1 MTFLKRFKL
10 PVATGF
16 FLIAALFSCTEDVT
30 TIGASVIGGKPFN
43 TDRATYDVFAF
54 NKKIRAVRTNK
65 LLLYQLGTFN
75 DPVYGRTEARITSQL
90 QLGGGIPTFGIFS
103 QEVEDNP
110 DPDSETQ
117 IPENETV
124 DSVYLYIPFMTKA
137 QLVRDT
143 DNDGVDNQFEE
154 GDDVTDPNSDN
165 DGDGVTD
172 SQEKANGTNP
182 FNVDTDGDG
191 INDDTDIEF
200 FQNNFSQ
207 KVDID
212 SIYGSLDVPF
222 NFKVER
228 STFFLRDLD
237 PNTNFQEAQE
247 FYSSQQF
254 SPSFVS
260 DLLFEGAIAASN
272 QQILLKKLDDPDTSD
287 VDESEQFD
295 RLSPGIRVPLDVT
308 FFQENL
314 IDKEGSSELVSQAN
328 FKEFIRGIHMS
339 VTSISEDIML
349 LLDLRNAN
357 IVVHYNYDRFNTAD
371 DTVEKR
377 NTTYSISLLT
387 GNQTGLIS
395 GNAVN
400 TLNNDPYPMPILD
413 QMDTGQDDASR
424 IYLKGGSGSYAEI
437 NLFDKGNGEEIIN
450 QIKAN
455 NWIINEANLVFYV
468 DQSTL
473 DASGGIIEP
482 PRVYLYNAENGSLIF
497 NPANEVSE
505 SQTIFGQFLNYNG
518 ILEEENGKGLKYK
531 LRITDHI
538 NNMIVRD
545 SANATL
551 GLVLTSDI
559 SRIGLVN
566 AMVEDTQEPEADIP
580 VINTMTPLGTVLFGS
595 DVEAQNIDKRLK
607 LEIFFTE
614 TN

>member
-1 MTFLKRFKL
+1 MRFKL
-10 PVATGF
+10 PVVTGF
-16 FLIAALFSCTEDVT
+16 FLIAVLFSCTEDLT
-30 TIGASVIGGKPFN
+30 TIGATVIGGTPFN
-43 TDRATYDVFAF
+43 TDKATYDVFAF

-65 LLLYQLGTFN
+65 LPLYQLGTFN
-75 DPVYGRTEARITSQL
+75 DPIYGKTEALITSQL
-90 QLGGGIPTFGIFS
+90 QLGGSSPTFGIFS
-103 QEVEDNP
+103 QSTEDNP
-110 DPDSETQ
+110 NPDSETQ

-124 DSVYLYIPFMTKA
+124 DSVYLYIPFLTKA

-143 DNDGVDNQFEE
+143 DNDGVDNQFED
-154 GDDVTDPNSDN
+154 GDDVNDPNSDY

-172 SQEKANGTNP
+172 SQEKANGTDP

-191 INDDTDIEF
+191 INDDADTEYI
-200 FQNNFSQ
+200 QNNFSQ

-260 DLLFEGAIAASN
+260 DLLFDGDIAISN

-287 VDESEQFD
+287 VNESEQFD
-295 RLSPGIRVPLDVT
+295 RLNPGIRVPLDVT
-308 FFQENL
+308 FFQDNF

-328 FKEFIRGIHMS
+328 FKEFIRGIHLS
-339 VTSISEDIML
+339 ITSLSEDMML

-357 IVVHYNYDRFNTAD
+357 IAVHYNYDRFNTAD
-371 DTVEKR
+371 NVVEKR
-377 NTTYSISLLT
+377 NTTYAISLLT
-387 GNQTGLIS
+387 GNQIGLIS

-437 NLFDKGNGEEIIN
+437 NLFDKVNGEEIIN

-468 DQSTL
+468 DRTAL
-473 DASGGIIEP
+473 NAAGGIIEP
-482 PRVYLYNAENGSLIF
+482 PRVYLYNAENGALIF

-518 ILEEENGKGLKYK
+518 ILEEEEDGRAKYK

-559 SRIGLVN
+559 TRIGLVN

-580 VINTMTPLGTVLFGS
+580 IINTLTPLGTVLFGS
-595 DVEAQNIDKRLK
+595 NVEPLNAKNKLK
-607 LEIFFTE
+607 LEIFYTE